1 MMRVDIGSTY
11 LKREPQ
17 LEMLESQN

>member
-1 MMRVDIGSTY
+1 MRVDIGSTY